1 MLTCIKVAEPEGSE
15 LPCAFQGGT
24 NAGLRA
30 WGVGEIVSFGAAGK
44 VKQVQL
50 SVHACPQQPIA
61 PLFSAVRFGG
71 TTSVAVFIHAYRLNG
86 SKSHHYLLLSVLKAQ
101 QLLLFLCMLTVST
114 AKVYC
119 APRYIH
125 MLHQAYNQND
135 SIHSGL
141 AAF

>member
-1 MLTCIKVAEPEGSE
+1 MQALLRQASCLVVVCINLARPKRTD

-44 VKQVQL
+44 VKQVQI
-50 SVHACPQQPIA
+50 SVHACPKQSITLLFAAANLEAQQ
-61 PLFSAVRFGG
+61 V
-71 TTSVAVFIHAYRLNG
+71 
-86 SKSHHYLLLSVLKAQ
+86 LLL
-101 QLLLFLCMLTVST
+101 LCMLTGST
-114 AKVYC
+114 AMMFC
-119 APRYIH
+119 APHYIY

-141 AAF
+141 AAS